1 MLVKKGQSHD
11 CYLEEVEA
19 TLGSLDACVFV
30 CFLCECVCVS
40 GCVCACTCGY
50 IQGHVQGQAL
60 NSTSLISSNSSILP
74 ATKRFLLSSCSVMP
88 SSL

>member
-1 MLVKKGQSHD
+1 MPA
-11 CYLEEVEA
+11 YLYVF
-19 TLGSLDACVFV
+19 CVSV
-30 CFLCECVCVS
+30 CVCVCVS

-88 SSL
+88 SSLQPHRL